1 MKMNKESVQKGDI
14 MSVARVTKV
23 VASSPH
29 GWKEAVDEAIK
40 RAAKTLRNITGLEIL
55 EQKAMIED
63 GRIIEYRVT
72 INIMFWLE

>member
-1 MKMNKESVQKGDI
+1 

-23 VASSPH
+23 VASSPL

-55 EQKAMIED
+55 EQKAMIEE
-63 GRIIEYRVT
+63 GKIIEYRVT

>member
-1 MKMNKESVQKGDI
+1 

-23 VASSPH
+23 VASSPL
-29 GWKEAVDEAIK
+29 GWKEAVDEAIE

-55 EQKAMIED
+55 EQKAMIEE
-63 GRIIEYRVT
+63 GKIIEYRVT